1 MKNNRELKKKL
12 IELQESNSESL
23 LSDIAENV
31 SEEENITS
39 YLLEL
44 YGDLGLKYSLN
55 QEFLISH
62 IDEITEIIK
71 EHKELAKKYISIES
85 YTVDASWFAY
95 QIILQK
101 LLQELLPPHYFHI
114 ACQAQMQGFP
124 G

>member
-101 LLQELLPPHYFHI
+101 LLQELGLIETENTLF
-114 ACQAQMQGFP
+114 
-124 G
+124 